1 MDSNFKCLCCFLAI
15 LGGGLLHDVCPGLSG
30 KADGL
35 TDHTANWEGMHE
47 SSQPI
52 FDTDALLKR
61 NAKPNRQ
68 TVPDSSGKQRS
79 PTDNKVS
86 EKVPSPSPQ
95 KAATKQASKS
105 RPEDRSALQRM
116 KKKGDI
122 GERWSYAVLSSFSAF
137 ISDT

>member
-1 MDSNFKCLCCFLAI
+1 M
-15 LGGGLLHDVCPGLSG
+15 LHGVCPGLSG

-61 NAKPNRQ
+61 NAKSNRQ
-68 TVPDSSGKQRS
+68 TVPNRSGKQRS

-86 EKVPSPSPQ
+86 ETVPTPSSQ
-95 KAATKQASKS
+95 KATTKQASKS
-105 RPEDRSALQRM
+105 RPGDRSALEKM
-116 KKKGDI
+116 KQKKDI
-122 GERWSYAVLSSFSAF
+122 GEPWSYAVIAPY
-137 ISDT
+137 